1 MKTDCLPCPF
11 CGCPTITV
19 VEGSTFRWARG
30 QYDNCEAACGD
41 VRINTLQPRNE
52 EEIRAAV
59 VEEWNRRANV
69 AWLERQRKEQ
79 EK

>member
-1 MKTDCLPCPF
+1 MKPDCLPCPF

-30 QYDNCEAACGD
+30 ECANCGAACGE
-41 VRINTLQPRNE
+41 VRINTTESSNE

-59 VEEWNRRANV
+59 VEEWNRRSNV
-69 AWLERQRKEQ
+69 TGTECQDK
-79 EK
+79 